1 MAVEHFGPIAE
12 LETNEAVIDTVPH
25 AALVPPYATT
35 GTDVGA
41 EVAAPHILYA
51 RSLISY
57 LFLVMWV
64 AQTSLPK
71 V

>member
-35 GTDVGA
+35 GTDVF
-41 EVAAPHILYA
+41 V
-51 RSLISY
+51 
-57 LFLVMWV
+57 FVLVDV
-64 AQTSLPK
+64 GGPNFTAKS
-71 V
+71 VV